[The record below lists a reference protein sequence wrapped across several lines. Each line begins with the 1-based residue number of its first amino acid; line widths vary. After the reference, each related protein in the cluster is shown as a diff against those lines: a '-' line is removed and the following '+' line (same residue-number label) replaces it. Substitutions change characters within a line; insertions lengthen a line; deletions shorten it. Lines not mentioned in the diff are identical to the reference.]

1 MSVTLRATR
10 HASRPRSRLL
20 CLATG
25 VVLLL
30 PGGLAA
36 QARPLPS
43 PATRAERTGFAE
55 TSHYTDVIA
64 LLDSLVTRGAPLV
77 VSELGRTNEGRVL
90 PLVIASKPRVRTPAE
105 ARALGRPVVYV
116 QANIHAGE
124 VEGKEAVQALLR
136 DLSFATGP
144 TVLDSLVLLVVPIY
158 NADGN
163 ERFGDQTRMRGSQNG
178 PALVGQRPNA
188 QELDLNRDYIKVEAP
203 ETRAALAAFNAW
215 EPEVFMDLHTTNGSY
230 HGYHLTYSP
239 SLHPAAPLA
248 PFTGDTMLVT
258 IRERMQQRHGFRIFP
273 YGNFTGERGRE
284 SLTDTLK
291 AAWVTYEHKPRFG
304 TNYYGLRGAISILS
318 EAFSHDA
325 FDIRVASTRAFV
337 DEVLSYVAERP
348 QAILD
353 RVAAGRAAS
362 TFGARGLSPAVPV
375 RSRFWS
381 TPDTQVVL
389 VEVLERL
396 PDSTVRHEPGMPLG
410 LRRSGRFAAVR
421 MPVVDRFEAALTRQ
435 PPAGGWVIDPAV
447 ADSVLPRL
455 QAHGIPAIRV
465 QVDMPFDVE
474 RYLVDSIA
482 KAPRPFQGHQEVT
495 LQGRWVR
502 SRETVPA
509 GAFMVQTGTPRDRLA
524 MLLLE
529 PESDDGMATWNF
541 LDAGLRVGAPAPVW
555 RVVSTRP

>member
-1 MSVTLRATR
+1 MLRSLLAGAT
-10 HASRPRSRLL
+10 ALQ
-20 CLATG
+20 LA
-25 VVLLL
+25 L
-30 PGGLAA
+30 PVALTA
-36 QARPLPS
+36 QQPT
-43 PATRAERTGFAE
+43 PATRAERTGYTE
-55 TSHYTDVIA
+55 TSHYADVIA
-64 LLDSLVTRGAPLV
+64 FLDSLVARQAPLV
-77 VSELGRTNEGRVL
+77 VTELGRTNEGRVL
-90 PLVIASKPRVRTPAE
+90 PLVIASKPQVRTPAE
-105 ARALGRPVVYV
+105 ARALGRPIVYV

-163 ERFGDQTRMRGSQNG
+163 ERFGEQARMRGSQNG

-188 QELDLNRDYIKVEAP
+188 QDLDLNRDYIKAEAP

-215 EPEVFMDLHTTNGSY
+215 APDVFMDLHTTNGSY

-337 DEVLSYVAERP
+337 QEVLSYVAERP
-348 QAILD
+348 EAILA
-353 RVAAGRAAS
+353 RVQAGRAAS
-362 TFGARGLSPAVPV
+362 TFGERGVQPEVAL

-381 TPDTQVVL
+381 TPDTQAVL

-396 PDSTVRHEPGMPLG
+396 PDSTVRHEPGMPIG
-410 LRRSGRFAAVR
+410 LRRSGRFASVR
-421 MPVVDRFEAALTRQ
+421 MPVVDRFEAALTRR
-435 PPAGGWVIDPAV
+435 PPAGGWVVDAAV

-455 QAHGIPAIRV
+455 QAHGVLSQRV
-465 QVDMPFDVE
+465 QMPMVMQVE
-474 RYLVDSIA
+474 RFVVDSIA
-482 KAPRPFQGHQEVT
+482 KAPRPFQGHQEVVLT
-495 LQGRWVR
+495 GRWERAQETIPVGAVLVR
-502 SRETVPA
+502 
-509 GAFMVQTGTPRDRLA
+509 TGTPRDRLA

-529 PESDDGMATWNF
+529 PESDDGMVTWNL
-541 LDAGLRVGAPAPVW
+541 LDAALRVGQPAPV
-555 RVVSTRP
+555 RRITSGQP